1 MQILVGFGFNSNE
14 HLEGQLVHE
23 ERIQSTATDKI
34 STVTF
39 QYLTL
44 IPSRRLANPWLHQL
58 QEGHWEVQP
67 YFEERILNRKVTC
80 SLSNQKKSGFCFN
93 SHRCK
98 RRMWTW
104 NGYGVRGDTSTIR
117 E

>member
-39 QYLTL
+39 QYLTEL
-44 IPSRRLANPWLHQL
+44 IHPSANL
-58 QEGHWEVQP
+58 GSV
-67 YFEERILNRKVTC
+67 ISVVTKG
-80 SLSNQKKSGFCFN
+80 NVI
-93 SHRCK
+93 H
-98 RRMWTW
+98 
-104 NGYGVRGDTSTIR
+104 VRNH
-117 E
+117 

>member
-39 QYLTL
+39 QYLALRGTRSHKL
-44 IPSRRLANPWLHQL
+44 PSVAQ
-58 QEGHWEVQP
+58 
-67 YFEERILNRKVTC
+67 
-80 SLSNQKKSGFCFN
+80 
-93 SHRCK
+93 
-98 RRMWTW
+98 
-104 NGYGVRGDTSTIR
+104 
-117 E
+117 